1 MEPSVVPCDP
11 YPPGMLL
18 RETKQEVPSLEY
30 DVKDNQPDAGGTLTS
45 NMVGRISGSEHVMQ
59 PQSGERNSFI
69 SITPVI
75 SRATK
80 VKPPPTWLPDDWY
93 YEDIERKSG
102 RSIGKIDRVC
112 YVFAV
117 LLPEGIE
124 SKIQVNVR
132 SAIIHQTSKEQTEC
146 EMRKIKSTT
155 STNKGTCFPSIIQ
168 EIDATSCQTCKG
180 MLIFPQGQTFYH
192 IPIPKTGVMK
202 HQPIYKPNFFYF

>member
-102 RSIGKIDRVC
+102 RSIGKIDR
-112 YVFAV
+112 YYYQKGLNRKFRSMLEV
-117 LLPEGIE
+117 LSYIKL
-124 SKIQVNVR
+124 Q
-132 SAIIHQTSKEQTEC
+132 KEQTEC

-202 HQPIYKPNFFYF
+202 VTLYNHKCPNIH